1 MMVRRAGVAAI
12 AAIGLAARLGAGGRQ
27 AVPSPPS
34 VISQLGSL
42 DFKTRMAAAQT
53 IRRLPAATAI
63 PALVDA
69 VRGNADGYVRYQT
82 LVLLSGFGPDAANQT
97 MRQVLT
103 DKNDRLRAVAYAW
116 FEHHPQPDVTPAL
129 VAALTTEESEF
140 VRPALTRAIAATRD
154 EARVTA
160 ALVPLV
166 RRGVNFF
173 RSGVMEALGDYQ
185 AKSAVPALVEVAQ
198 QDGPLRENAI
208 EALGKIGD
216 TSVVSLLGS
225 LEPAVPQD
233 VQPSVA
239 AALCELGVD
248 CEAKTRFIV
257 GTLAAASQ
265 DESRAGV
272 AEAAAHALAVL
283 AVAGKPS
290 AMTALLDAGEAA
302 AEPARSPIALAAGY
316 VALRQPG
323 LMLKAIQAR
332 SARPATL
339 ALLRDA
345 FDILSDED
353 FERECFFTDV
363 RGSYWQASEGSPER
377 QTAQAVMA
385 ALEF

>member
-1 MMVRRAGVAAI
+1 MMVRRSGVAAI
-12 AAIGLAARLGAGGRQ
+12 AAIGLAARLAADGRQ
-27 AVPSPPS
+27 AAPSLPS
-34 VISQLGSL
+34 VIGQLGSL

-63 PALVDA
+63 PALVDT
-69 VRGNADGYVRYQT
+69 VRGTADGYVRYQT

-97 MRQVLT
+97 MRQALT

-154 EARVTA
+154 DARVTA

-173 RSGVMEALGDYQ
+173 RSGVIEALGDYR
-185 AKSAVPALVEVAQ
+185 AKSAVPALVEAAQ
-198 QDGPLRENAI
+198 QDGPLQESAI

-216 TSVVSLLGS
+216 ASVVSLLGS
-225 LEPAVPQD
+225 LQRSVAPD

-248 CEAKTRFIV
+248 CAARTQYIN
-257 GTLAAASQ
+257 GTLTAASR
-265 DESRAGV
+265 DESQARV

-283 AVAGKPS
+283 AVAGKES
-290 AMTALLDAGEAA
+290 ALTALLDQGEAA

-323 LMLKAIQAR
+323 VMLRAIQAR
-332 SARPATL
+332 AARPATL

-353 FERECFFTDV
+353 FERECFFADI
-363 RGSYWQASEGSPER
+363 RRLYWEASEGSAER
-377 QTAQAVMA
+377 QTAQAVIA